1 MPVTDT
7 LLANNARYVESFH
20 EDHHPVRP
28 RLKLAV
34 ITCMDSRI
42 DVFAAL
48 GLEIGDAHIL
58 RNAGGVVTES
68 ELRSL
73 ALSQRKM
80 GTEEVLL
87 IHHTDCG
94 AHGLDDDAL
103 AGEIEADVGYRPTW
117 PRTSFTD
124 LDEDVRVSIARVR
137 HCPFLTHREH
147 VRGFVFDVDTG
158 ALREVV

>member
-7 LLANNARYVESFH
+7 LVANNARYVERLH

-28 RLKLAV
+28 RLKLAIV
-34 ITCMDSRI
+34 TCMDSRI

-48 GLEIGDAHIL
+48 GLELGDAHIL
-58 RNAGGVVTES
+58 RNAGGVVTDS
-68 ELRSL
+68 ELRAL

-80 GTEEVLL
+80 GTEEVIL

-103 AGEIEADVGYRPTW
+103 ASEIETDVGYRPAW
-117 PRTSFTD
+117 PPTGFSD

-137 HCPFLTHREH
+137 YCPFLTHRDN
-147 VRGFVFDVDTG
+147 VRGFVIDVDTG
-158 ALREVV
+158 ELREVV

>member
-1 MPVTDT
+1 MMSALPTPNPRPTMPVTDT
-7 LLANNARYVESFH
+7 LLANNERYVESFQEQHH
-20 EDHHPVRP
+20 EVRP

-48 GLEIGDAHIL
+48 GLEIGDAHIV
-58 RNAGGVVTES
+58 RNAGGVVTDS

-87 IHHTDCG
+87 VHHTDCG

-103 AGEIEADVGYRPTW
+103 ASEIED
-117 PRTSFTD
+117 D
-124 LDEDVRVSIARVR
+124 I
-137 HCPFLTHREH
+137 
-147 VRGFVFDVDTG
+147 GF
-158 ALREVV
+158 